1 MTYVHTW
8 EFGGESTHGEGH
20 EEGQQTAEEEADPP
34 RPHPAGTAGGQG
46 QAVNDK
52 RVLVILIVNHCKIN
66 SLTTGKRVNFN
77 LVNFLTPCFMKP
89 EIFLILTKLNH
100 VRGGDMSYLSVST
113 LLTST

>member
-1 MTYVHTW
+1 METCITSVHTR

-46 QAVNDK
+46 KAAKDK
-52 RVLVILIVNHCKIN
+52 RDLVKITVNHWKIN

-77 LVNFLTPCFMKP
+77 VISFL
-89 EIFLILTKLNH
+89 
-100 VRGGDMSYLSVST
+100 YT
-113 LLTST
+113 LLYETRDPFTTSQ

>member
-1 MTYVHTW
+1 METCITSVHTR

-52 RVLVILIVNHCKIN
+52 RALVILIVNHCKIN
-66 SLTTGKRVNFN
+66 SLTTGKRVKFN
-77 LVNFLTPCFMKP
+77 VVNFL
-89 EIFLILTKLNH
+89 
-100 VRGGDMSYLSVST
+100 YT
-113 LLTST
+113 LHYETRDPFTTNQ